1 MDSTVLIALISFFG
15 TLLGTFGGIITS
27 NKLTNF
33 RIEQLEQKVE
43 KHNKVVER
51 VYVLE
56 KDKAVFE
63 QELKVA
69 NHRIDDLEHFHTT

>member
-1 MDSTVLIALISFFG
+1 MDSTVLIALISF
-15 TLLGTFGGIITS
+15 LGTFIGTLGGIITS

-33 RIEQLEQKVE
+33 RIEQLEKKVE

-63 QELKVA
+63 KELKVA
-69 NHRIDDLEHFHTT
+69 NHRIDDLENHHHN